1 MKRFRV
7 SFQGEP
13 TVSADGLDFVCE
25 REESK
30 NILISLHDE
39 VHILRTPF

>member
-1 MKRFRV
+1 MKKLKI

-13 TVSADGLDFVCE
+13 TASADGLDFVCE

-39 VHILRTPF
+39 VQILRTPF